1 MKSKK
6 FIMAILV
13 STIAII
19 GVAEPASAKTW
30 YLRMTGGGF
39 TGVAIEMKSQA
50 ACEKTK
56 RSLLYLDRHRQSVPL
71 DKTVAQGRCFAGMPP
86 GN

>member
-1 MKSKK
+1 MKSNK
-6 FIMAILV
+6 FNNAILV
-13 STIAII
+13 LMIAII
-19 GVAEPASAKTW
+19 GVTEPASAKTW

-56 RSLLYLDRHRQSVPL
+56 RNLLYLDRHRHSIPL